1 MLKPLP
7 GLGLWLWSRLLTL
20 LAHLHATLLWLV
32 SMPRARPR
40 APLRP
45 PPPEPPGELGEG
57 TAGEEPWPESLP
69 EPEPWPESLPEPE
82 PWPESLP
89 EPCERPDD

>member
-1 MLKPLP
+1 MVKPLP

-45 PPPEPPGELGEG
+45 PPPEPPGEG

-69 EPEPWPESLPEPE
+69 EP
-82 PWPESLP
+82 
-89 EPCERPDD
+89 CQRPDD